1 MITTQQI
8 SEYLENGLNAL
19 LDYEGL
25 SFKIW
30 ATAGEREKP
39 ERTGNAVQQF
49 INGNMRVATSSLTP
63 NILVMGINSFTITFD
78 VPVNPPKTRITQ
90 TAEDLSRVRGGQYWF
105 LLYVESVIAAYFQK
119 PKTVQW
125 TDGETTYDST
135 ISAGVGIPADIDLS
149 EWRGNTVPVD
159 VYVEVNL
166 GEGAVPSLSAV
177 VEMDGIAV
185 PYVSFV
191 PERASQADAAQYSN
205 NENTTSLATSSAF
218 VAEIAIP
225 VNTLY
230 SSSPSALSYLFGGA
244 LNVAHF
250 LKIDFG
256 GESGVY
262 LVTITRA
269 TSGLEMEKLAS
280 ATFQVAEAVGDFDLL
295 EIPEGFQSGYFEL
308 PSSQIASLTLSVSA
322 DCLARIAGKAY
333 EMTAGTPLAVTLA
346 PDDIVY
352 DEDSD
357 AYRVYMITSTAVTV
371 TGDYAFEV
379 ENG

>member
-159 VYVEVNL
+159 VYVDVNL

-295 EIPEGFQSGYFEL
+295 EIPEGFQAGYFEL